1 MSVLSPTRPCT
12 PKVRTVVNHLET
24 LVEPLDTARIRE
36 GALRIL
42 TEIGLAVPSADVRDR
57 LADAGLRVADGRV
70 FVDAGRAST
79 LMERQRSQQTPEPED
94 APLRLH
100 SGSHALFH
108 FDPEARCI
116 SPLTVAALEPYTK
129 LLGALAQSGMI
140 AAACCPGQPTD
151 VEPRIAALTQ
161 QFLAA
166 RFIPDPPLYAYSLAD
181 MPYVAEMAR
190 ILGKGV
196 AVGVHP
202 VSPLML
208 GGEEFELALRLIEEG
223 TLASVSAAPMP
234 VMGVTAPLDWVAG
247 WAQAVAEAV
256 GTAVALETLGAQRCS
271 AFAALYVADMHTG
284 GLIYGSPEHALITLA
299 EATVNREILG
309 NSRRAAKSLY
319 TTARTPDPHAA
330 LEKTAH
336 TVVALL
342 AGYRELG
349 GVGVLAVDEV
359 FSPQQ
364 VFVDFDI
371 VGHAWRVVRG
381 LGETHGEGDV
391 VALVN
396 EGLSQPE
403 RFLGAAATLAR
414 FRDFYWSP
422 GLLSDRRSAK
432 AWLSDPTDALARAR
446 ERAREMIAAYD
457 YELDAARL
465 KALRAVVESA
475 RKVLC

>member
-1 MSVLSPTRPCT
+1 M
-12 PKVRTVVNHLET
+12 NHLEK

-42 TEIGLAVPSADVRDR
+42 SEIGLAVPSAEVRDR
-57 LADAGLRVADGRV
+57 LSGAGLRVAGERV
-70 FVDAGRAST
+70 FFDVERAAA
-79 LMERQRSQQTPEPED
+79 LIERQRSQPTPEPRG
-94 APLRLH
+94 ASLRLH

-108 FDPEARCI
+108 FDPEARCL
-116 SPLTVAALEPYTK
+116 SPLTVTVLEAYTK
-129 LLGALAQSGMI
+129 LLGGLAQSGMI
-140 AAACCPGQPTD
+140 ASAFCPGQPAD
-151 VEPRIAALTQ
+151 VEPRVAALTQ
-161 QFLAA
+161 QLLAA
-166 RFIPDPPLYAYSLAD
+166 RFLPDPPLYAYSLAD
-181 MPYVAEMAR
+181 APHVAEMAR

-196 AVGVHP
+196 GVGVHP

-208 GGEEFELALRLIEEG
+208 GGEEFELALRMIDEG
-223 TLASVSAAPMP
+223 TLASVTAAPMP

-256 GTAVALETLGAQRCS
+256 GTAVALEALGAHQCS

-284 GLIYGSPEHALITLA
+284 GLVYGPPEHALITLT
-299 EATVNREILG
+299 EAKVNREILG
-309 NSRRAAKSLY
+309 NSRRGAKALY
-319 TTARTPDPHAA
+319 TTARTPDPQAA
-330 LEKTAH
+330 LDKTAH
-336 TVVALL
+336 TLVALL

-364 VFVDFDI
+364 VFIDFDI
-371 VGHAWRVVRG
+371 VSHAWQIVQG
-381 LGETHGEGDV
+381 LGETGGEGDV

-396 EGLSQPE
+396 DGLLQPE
-403 RFLGAAATLAR
+403 RFLGAAATVER

-422 GLLSDRRSAK
+422 QLLNDRRSAK
-432 AWLSDPTDALARAR
+432 AWLSDPTDALARAG

-457 YELDAARL
+457 YELDDERL
-465 KALRAVVESA
+465 SALRAVVDSA